1 MASLYSFSG
10 RLLMWACLKRERL
23 RWGSPT
29 ATAPFAFFGFAP
41 NKKSPLG
48 GLCLV
53 YCVLVIPAK
62 PPKLGRFL
70 AGHLVIK
77 RRQKIIGNFAKIMI
91 LALATFFQNII
102 WPSNFT

>member
-1 MASLYSFSG
+1 LV
-10 RLLMWACLKRERL
+10 LHPLKSQP
-23 RWGSPT
+23 WG
-29 ATAPFAFFGFAP
+29 AYVWF
-41 NKKSPLG
+41 
-48 GLCLV
+48 

-102 WPSNFT
+102 CPSNFT